1 MYTYYGLIN
10 RTKIG
15 RFRMKSTRDRIL
27 QNLLNHPRSTINELA
42 ASVNINAISVRHHL
56 TSLQLEGLVTA
67 EEERHGVGRPRLVY
81 FLTEKGIERFPKYYL
96 KLTSRL
102 LNQLK
107 ATLPQD
113 TVQKMMEDLASKLA
127 EDYPQ
132 NGKNMDIQDRLTA
145 LKEVLAQEGFSID
158 WEKQG
163 DSSYVINEISCPYYH
178 ISHEHPELCLLDQSL
193 ISSLL
198 GLPVKQVTCV
208 LNGDRVCSYHVQTE
222 KDSDK

>member
-1 MYTYYGLIN
+1 
-10 RTKIG
+10 
-15 RFRMKSTRDRIL
+15 MKSTRDRIL

-42 ASVNINAISVRHHL
+42 ESVTINAISVRHHL
-56 TSLQLEGLVTA
+56 TSLQVEGLVAA

-81 FLTEKGIERFPKYYL
+81 FLTEKGVERFPKYYL

-107 ATLPQD
+107 ETLPQP
-113 TVQKMMEDLASKLA
+113 VLNKMMKELAVHLA

-132 NGKNMDIQDRLTA
+132 NSKNINMTERLDA
-145 LKEVLAQEGFSID
+145 LKEVLALEGFTID

-163 DSSYVINEISCPYYH
+163 DTYVINEISCPYYH

-198 GLPVKQVTCV
+198 ALPVEQVSCV
-208 LNGDRVCSYHVQTE
+208 LQGDKSCSYVIKPHPAPG
-222 KDSDK
+222 S

>member
-1 MYTYYGLIN
+1 
-10 RTKIG
+10 
-15 RFRMKSTRDRIL
+15 
-27 QNLLNHPRSTINELA
+27 
-42 ASVNINAISVRHHL
+42 
-56 TSLQLEGLVTA
+56 EGLVTA

-113 TVQKMMEDLASKLA
+113 TVQKMMRELADKLA

-132 NGKNMDIQDRLTA
+132 NGKNSTGVSEKLA
-145 LKEVLAQEGFSID
+145 VLKEVLAQEGFSID
-158 WEKQG
+158 WEKQPDG
-163 DSSYVINEISCPYYH
+163 TYVINEISCPYYH

-198 GLPVKQVTCV
+198 GMPVEQVTCV
-208 LNGDRVCSYHVQTE
+208 LHGDKVCSYVVQ
-222 KDSDK
+222 DDKTL